1 MRMKAV
7 TILLEAAKKRYP
19 KSGEDVLL
27 DQTLAVHGKDAVK
40 NALKAQGFSESEK
53 IAGMA
58 LAITLGELEETV
70 KNYPSLTKVQ
80 ILRFFR
86 KEAMAD
92 ENVRMDSSYITRP
105 ALITFVERL
114 EDYTGLRMTDD
125 TDAPLAYLDRQDPT
139 LTIGDIADFFSEAP
153 SSKIKR
159 MVLDRECPQDSPKM
173 KALFRDTVKQF
184 ISECVKGE
192 IDETAPIT
200 TLRPDFRCGD
210 KDYYVVVHWVEGRF
224 HKAVSN
230 KFVESKTIGDL
241 IDYFA
246 TK

>member
-1 MRMKAV
+1 MKA
-7 TILLEAAKKRYP
+7 TEILLEAAKKRYP
-19 KSGEDVLL
+19 KSSDETINR
-27 DQTLAVHGKDAVK
+27 QALAVFGKEAVK

-92 ENVRMDSSYITRP
+92 EKVRIDSAYITRP
-105 ALITFVERL
+105 ALITLVERL
-114 EDYTGLRMTDD
+114 EEYTGLRMTDD

-139 LTIGDIADFFSEAP
+139 LTIGDIADFFSENP
-153 SSKIKR
+153 ESKIRK
-159 MVLDRECPQDSPKM
+159 MVLDRVCPQDSPKM
-173 KALFRDTVKQF
+173 KALFRDAVKQF
-184 ISECVKGE
+184 LKECIKGE
-192 IDETAPIT
+192 VDETAPIT
-200 TLRPDFRCGD
+200 SLKPDFSCGD

-224 HKAVSN
+224 RKAVSN
-230 KFVESKTIGDL
+230 KFVETKTIGEL
-241 IDYFA
+241 IDFFA